1 MGIGKALKS
10 AVDYICDHSGT
21 ICAGVA
27 VAGVGATAYF
37 SGKAAVRV
45 DHELDCD
52 MTRMER
58 IKLYARCY
66 WKTAVAGALT
76 VGAIIGSDRLHV
88 GKEVG
93 LATGLAVWKGKYMK
107 LDKKLGE
114 VAGDDIRDEVH
125 REIVKD
131 EMSEMTIT
139 DDEKKYGDKKI
150 IFYEPFTKQYI
161 ESTYAQYLEA
171 MLETNFRFQRDMN
184 VSLSTPID
192 YLGGVI
198 NVTSDNLIWDIDDEM
213 QQYNCFGNEGC
224 IIRLCD
230 SCEKD
235 LEYWLHSKEEQ
246 NKENAVTLLFNID
259 PNDVRLM
266 YFNKKTGTLQYKE
279 ELPWE

>member
-10 AVDYICDHSGT
+10 AADYICDHSGT

-52 MTRMER
+52 MTRLER
-58 IKLYARCY
+58 FKLYARCY

-93 LATGLAVWKGKYMK
+93 LAAGLAVWKDKYMK
-107 LDKKLGE
+107 LDNKLGE
-114 VAGDDIRDEVH
+114 VAGDDIRNEVH

-131 EMSEMTIT
+131 ELQEETQSVKE
-139 DDEKKYGDKKI
+139 YGDKKI

-171 MLETNFRFQRDMN
+171 MLETNFRFHIDDS
-184 VSLSTPID
+184 VALSIPID
-192 YLGGVI
+192 YMGGK
-198 NVTSDNLIWDIDDEM
+198 VTTDSDNLMWDLDIEA
-213 QQYNCFGNEGC
+213 QNYNFYSYGYGGSS
-224 IIRLCD
+224 IRLCEG
-230 SCEKD
+230 STKQ
-235 LEYWLHSKEEQ
+235 LEYWLKT
-246 NKENAVTLLFNID
+246 NKEQTEADAVTLLFNVD
-259 PNDVRLM
+259 PEDIRLM
-266 YFNKKTGTLQYKE
+266 EYNEKTGTLDYKE